1 MTNHTS
7 LTHLKSAAEK
17 LLDLFYPNLC
27 LSCERKCDSSR
38 ELFCLECQYHIHPTL
53 MHEHSENEFTAHFKG
68 RIAITGGAAL
78 YYYIKGGRLQQAMEG
93 LKYRNRPDIGLE
105 LGRFYGMLLRD
116 HDPYRQAQ
124 LILPVPLHP
133 KRKAQRGYNQSAMVA
148 QGLFESM
155 GIPFR
160 EDLLVR
166 KKETNS
172 QTEKNRMDR
181 VVNMQSA
188 FELRKPELLKNQHLL
203 LVDDILTTGATL
215 EACARLLT
223 RVEGTRISLV
233 TLAMTK

>member
-1 MTNHTS
+1 
-7 LTHLKSAAEK
+7 
-17 LLDLFYPNLC
+17 
-27 LSCERKCDSSR
+27 
-38 ELFCLECQYHIHPTL
+38 
-53 MHEHSENEFTAHFKG
+53 
-68 RIAITGGAAL
+68 GGAAL

-148 QGLFESM
+148 KGLFESM

-188 FELRKPELLKNQHLL
+188 FELKKPELLKNLHLL